1 LLKLWR
7 AKQINKSINQQI
19 NKSTNHMSTIGNLIW
34 LLFGGIIIAL
44 EYFVS
49 SLVLMITIIG
59 IPFGLQTMK
68 LGLLALWPFGYTTHQ
83 TSSNSGCLYVFMNVL
98 WLFTGGIWICLSHL
112 AMGILLTI
120 TLVGIPFG
128 RQHFKLSVLAL
139 NPFGRE
145 VVAI

>member
-1 LLKLWR
+1 M
-7 AKQINKSINQQI
+7 I
-19 NKSTNHMSTIGNLIW
+19 NKSTNQHINKSANQQISKSANNMGTIGNLIW

-44 EYFVS
+44 EYFAS

-68 LGLLALWPFGYTTHQ
+68 LGLLALWPFGYTTRQ
-83 TSSNSGCLYVFMNVL
+83 TGTASGCLYVIMNVL

-112 AMGILLTI
+112 AIGFLLSITI
-120 TLVGIPFG
+120 IGIPFG
-128 RQHFKLSVLAL
+128 LQHFKLASLAL

-145 VVAI
+145 VVSK

>member
-1 LLKLWR
+1 
-7 AKQINKSINQQI
+7 
-19 NKSTNHMSTIGNLIW
+19 MSTIGNLIW

-68 LGLLALWPFGYTTHQ
+68 LGLLALWPFGYTTRV
-83 TSSNSGCLYVFMNVL
+83 TSSGSGCLYVFMNVL

-112 AMGILLTI
+112 AMGLLLTI
-120 TLVGIPFG
+120 TIVGIPLGPTAFQIG
-128 RQHFKLSVLAL
+128 IPGFEPVRQGSCGEVSTAVLQSCITQVK
-139 NPFGRE
+139 R
-145 VVAI
+145 